1 MFCQELQ
8 RTSVTMIQYIKKY
21 LNSKIIVRYLSAIFV
36 TPPSKTKLHCVAPN
50 YAVVSLH
57 FRAIINRRGELA
69 ENNQHGLFIL
79 VDPYCSQR
87 LKNLW
92 FHILPL
98 FKLIQD
104 QTRCTLSNISLAR
117 ANSET
122 GGRPASL

>member
-1 MFCQELQ
+1 MFSQELQ

-79 VDPYCSQR
+79 SR
-87 LKNLW
+87 
-92 FHILPL
+92 
-98 FKLIQD
+98 
-104 QTRCTLSNISLAR
+104 SLLQSAVEELMVPH
-117 ANSET
+117 S
-122 GGRPASL
+122 PFI